1 MKSVWLAGEQD
12 VGCKGKSRVIDDSL
26 DFVLSNCIGRGAI
39 YWDGR
44 QEGNGFWFGKKNDL
58 GFVMLNLCI
67 YFVLIIII
75 KQQLDF

>member
-1 MKSVWLAGEQD
+1 MEDKKEMA
-12 VGCKGKSRVIDDSL
+12 
-26 DFVLSNCIGRGAI
+26 
-39 YWDGR
+39 
-44 QEGNGFWFGKKNDL
+44 FGLEKKMTL